1 MNDIKDTLRY
11 KKEDDRYIIFCDDLD
26 TIEGLEFF
34 IDSLIRV
41 LSDFIKTGD
50 EFGFFEFAL
59 SINGE
64 IKDEDDSKIWELLAS
79 NSEVHESLI
88 KFFNY
93 SSILCKMKGGTIWES
108 DEYQLIENALYKCA
122 LTNKRFIVEYSN
134 MLFVWDMSHEVNQY
148 DEVVA
153 IIKQY
158 AWCSEIED
166 LIVARSTCGGQ
177 HDCEFLEEYTSFIID
192 NNPDFENSE
201 FFKKLVDFFYT
212 NFDSHAEWE
221 RDAEYLLPK
230 LMCKPAIERMRT
242 IVNPVQDVEFSD
254 VKVTVHEEGFK
265 YVKLSRKKEG
275 EDNVY
280 ETFWTLEL
288 KGDSERIVLSEVYNG
303 KLYIV
308 NWDAWLRV
316 YDIETKELVHD
327 RKFGGRISSDA
338 KISKKRNALVLFYS
352 CDKYRCDYINIIDL
366 DDLYNVKSLS
376 IDDLSSSDTLV
387 LGVGEQILFYSSK
400 RNRRSNEWKH
410 AYKLV
415 NEKTGDLEC
424 FELENPR
431 RDKYDLKPPFANIEK
446 GIAVY
451 PSWDNLEINI
461 DENGLKT
468 VPFFVR
474 VVDLY
479 SFKEIDKVKL
489 LDFPIFEMC
498 GRYNNQNELEE
509 IIKNKDFDSDE
520 YEDMLKD
527 FYRNLNTVLFDKNT
541 DSIWF
546 CFRGGLIVNMNYKR
560 ECSSVVIPASDDD
573 VSKAHYSAYL
583 HAELISFD
591 ETGVVIAD
599 NINLFKM
606 SFTRDEIYS
615 GKDFIVKPLV
625 PVPSIEF
632 ILSKEDEDLISN
644 VGKFLVELDDLTKD
658 ECLLEALQTIFFN
671 IRDYNNISAG
681 SNLII
686 RLKDKNGNYMEEK
699 EFFEKAVKIEGGP
712 QRIYDILD
720 SFIPQDGSDYLYYD
734 CETTALGHAM
744 HALAMHDVWYLP
756 LAQKYINNVDFEH
769 DVFNRETLIPDIIS
783 SYPESPIAKELDEY
797 EEEYY

>member
-1 MNDIKDTLRY
+1 MEDIKETLRY
-11 KKEDDRYIIFCDDLD
+11 KMEGDKYIIFCEDLD
-26 TIEGLEFF
+26 TVEGLESF

-41 LSDFIKTGD
+41 LSDFIKVGD
-50 EFGFFEFAL
+50 EFDFFEFAL
-59 SINGE
+59 SIKGE

-79 NSEVHESLI
+79 KEEVHDSLI

-122 LTNKRFIVEYSN
+122 LTDKKYIVAFSN
-134 MLFVWDMSHEVNQY
+134 ILFVWDMSHEVNQY
-148 DEVVA
+148 DEVAA
-153 IIKQY
+153 IIKKY

-166 LIVARSTCGGQ
+166 LIIARSTCGGQ
-177 HDCEFLEEYTSFIID
+177 HDYKFLKEYTSFIID
-192 NNPDFENSE
+192 NNPDFENSA
-201 FFKKLVDFFYT
+201 FFKKLVDYLYK
-212 NFDSHAEWE
+212 NFDTHAEWE
-221 RDAEYLLPK
+221 RNAEYHLPK
-230 LMCKPAIERMRT
+230 EFLVPAIERMRY
-242 IVNPVQDVEFSD
+242 ILNPAKDIEISD
-254 VKVTVHEEGFK
+254 VVVTVHEAGFK
-265 YVKLSRKKEG
+265 YIKLSRKKEG

-376 IDDLSSSDTLV
+376 IDDHESSDTLV
-387 LGVGEQILFYSSK
+387 LGIGEQILFYSSK

-415 NEKTGDLEC
+415 NDETGDLEY
-424 FELENPR
+424 FELEDPQ
-431 RDKYDLKPPFANIEK
+431 RDKYDLKPPFANIEE

-461 DENGLKT
+461 DKNGLKT

-474 VVDLY
+474 IVDLY

-498 GRYNNQNELEE
+498 SKYDDVSELEE
-509 IIKNKDFDSDE
+509 IIKNEDLDSDE
-520 YEDMLKD
+520 YEKMLKD

-541 DSIWF
+541 DRIWF
-546 CFRGGLIVNMNYKR
+546 CFRGGFVVNMDYKGN
-560 ECSSVVIPASDDD
+560 CSAVITPASKGDS
-573 VSKAHYSAYL
+573 SKARFDSYFHS
-583 HAELISFD
+583 ELKYVDKS
-591 ETGVVIAD
+591 GVILSD
-599 NINLFKM
+599 YTHLYRMK
-606 SFTRDEIYS
+606 FTRDEIFL
-615 GKDFIVKPLV
+615 GERNIIKPLIHL
-625 PVPSIEF
+625 PYTKF
-632 ILSKEDEDLISN
+632 ITSNEDADLISN
-644 VGKFLVELDDLTKD
+644 VGKFLVEVDDITKD
-658 ECLLEALQTIFFN
+658 ECLLEALQIIYSN
-671 IRDYNNISAG
+671 IRNYKDISAG

-686 RLKDKNGNYMEEK
+686 RLKDKSGNYMEEK
-699 EFFEKAVKIEGGP
+699 EFFEKAVKIEDGP
-712 QRIYDILD
+712 PKIYDILD
-720 SFIPQDGSDYLYYD
+720 IFIPQDGSDYLYYD
-734 CETTALGHAM
+734 SETTALGYAM
-744 HALAMHDVWYLP
+744 HALVMHDSWFLP
-756 LAQKYINNVDFEH
+756 LAKKYIANVDFEH
-769 DVFNRETLIPDIIS
+769 DVFNREILIPDILS